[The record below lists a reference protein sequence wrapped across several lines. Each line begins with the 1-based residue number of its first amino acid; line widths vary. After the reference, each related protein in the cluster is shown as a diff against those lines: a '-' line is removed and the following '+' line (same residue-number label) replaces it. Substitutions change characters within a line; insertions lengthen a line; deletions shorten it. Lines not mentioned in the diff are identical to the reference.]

1 MKNHSEMIKNP
12 FESIFKNFTFK
23 SVLVLLI
30 ILFNC
35 VIFFYILSNI
45 KLQLNLHYNNNKIIM
60 KNKNTS

>member
-1 MKNHSEMIKNP
+1 MKNHSEMIKYP

-45 KLQLNLHYNNNKIIM
+45 KLQLNLHYNNKKIIM
-60 KNKNTS
+60 KSTNTS